1 MKKIIAAALA
11 LLILLSACGK
21 ETVGTDY
28 DFSPVIEKT
37 VEQTIEAAP
46 SPVHDSIYGEWS
58 VINAARS
65 GVLVPQ
71 SWFDEYYANLSAALK
86 EADGVLSTTKNT
98 EYSRTII
105 AVSAIGKDP
114 ANVAGYNLFSHYMT
128 MDEVTKQGLPG
139 AIFALIALDCKDYSL
154 PEGSEVTREA
164 LVDYILEN
172 EYEGGGWAII
182 GDSADV
188 DVTAQALQ
196 ALAPHTNDER
206 VASAAERAVN
216 LLSERQNDDGGF
228 YAWQGIN
235 SQTTAQ
241 VIIALTSLGI
251 DPRTDERF
259 IKSGGWTGSFL
270 MKYYLGDGTFCHT
283 LGNGADAMATDQ
295 CLQALISL
303 ELSDNGGGAFYN
315 FA

>member
-46 SPVHDSIYGEWS
+46 SPVHDSIYGEWL

-65 GVLVPQ
+65 GVSVPQ
-71 SWFDEYYANLSAALK
+71 SWFDEYYTNLCAALE
-86 EADGVLSTTKNT
+86 EADGVLSATKNT

-105 AVSAIGKDP
+105 ALSAIGKDP
-114 ANVAGYNLFSHYMT
+114 ASVAGYDLFLHYMT
-128 MDEVTKQGLPG
+128 MDEVTKQGISG

-196 ALAPHTNDER
+196 ALAPHTDDER
-206 VASAAERAVN
+206 VAAVAERAVA
-216 LLSERQNDDGGF
+216 LLSTRQNDDGGF

-295 CLQALISL
+295 CLQALISVKL
-303 ELSDNGGGAFYN
+303 LDNGGEAFYD
-315 FA
+315 FT

>member
-11 LLILLSACGK
+11 LLILLYACGK
-21 ETVGTDY
+21 ETVGTNY
-28 DFSPVIEKT
+28 NFSPVIEKT
-37 VEQTIEAAP
+37 VEQIIEAAP

-86 EADGVLSTTKNT
+86 EADGVLSATKNT

-105 AVSAIGKDP
+105 ALSAIGKDP
-114 ANVAGYNLFSHYMT
+114 ASVAGYNLFSHYMT

-139 AIFALIALDCKDYSL
+139 AIFALIALDCKNYPL
-154 PEGSEVTREA
+154 PDGSEVTRDS
-164 LVDYILEN
+164 LIDYILEH
-172 EYEGGGWAII
+172 EYADGGWAII

-196 ALAPHTNDER
+196 ALAPHTNDEK
-206 VASAAERAVN
+206 VAAAERAVN

>member
-11 LLILLSACGK
+11 LLILLSSCGK

-37 VEQTIEAAP
+37 VEQIIEAAP

-86 EADGVLSTTKNT
+86 EADGVLSATKNT

-105 AVSAIGKDP
+105 ALSAIGKDP
-114 ANVAGYNLFSHYMT
+114 ASVAGYNLFSHYMT

-154 PEGSEVTREA
+154 PEGSEVTRQA

-172 EYEGGGWAII
+172 EYEDGGWAII

-188 DVTAQALQ
+188 DVTVQALQ
-196 ALAPHTNDER
+196 ALAPHMDDEK
-206 VASAAERAVN
+206 VAAAEHAVN

>member
-1 MKKIIAAALA
+1 MKKIIAAALG

-37 VEQTIEAAP
+37 TEQVMESAP

-65 GVLVPQ
+65 GASVPQ
-71 SWFDEYYANLSAALK
+71 SWFDEYYANLCTALE
-86 EADGVLSTTKNT
+86 EAGGVLSATKNT

-105 AVSAIGKDP
+105 ALSAIGKDP
-114 ANVAGYNLFSHYMT
+114 ANVAGYDLFSHNMT
-128 MDEVTKQGLPG
+128 MDEVTKQGISG
-139 AIFALIALDCKDYSL
+139 VIFALIALDCKDYPL

-196 ALAPHTNDER
+196 ALAPHTDDER
-206 VASAAERAVN
+206 AAAAAERAVA
-216 LLSERQNDDGGF
+216 LLSARQNDDGGF
-228 YAWQGIN
+228 YAWQGVN

-241 VIIALTSLGI
+241 VMIALTSLGI

-259 IKSGGWTGSFL
+259 IKSGGWIGSFL

-283 LGNGADAMATDQ
+283 IGNGADAMATDQ
-295 CLQALISL
+295 CLQALISIKL
-303 ELSDNGGGAFYN
+303 LDNGGGAFYD
-315 FA
+315 FT

>member
-1 MKKIIAAALA
+1 MKKIIAAALG

-21 ETVGTDY
+21 EAVGTDY
-28 DFSPVIEKT
+28 DFSPIIEKT
-37 VEQTIEAAP
+37 VEQVMESAP

-65 GVLVPQ
+65 GASVPQ
-71 SWFDEYYANLSAALK
+71 SWFDEYYANLCAALE
-86 EADGVLSTTKNT
+86 EADGVLSATKNT
-98 EYSRTII
+98 EYSRAII
-105 AVSAIGKDP
+105 AISAIGKDP
-114 ANVAGYNLFSHYMT
+114 ANVAGYDLFSHYMT
-128 MDEVTKQGLPG
+128 MDEVTKQGISG
-139 AIFALIALDCKDYSL
+139 VIFALIALDCKDYPL

-196 ALAPHTNDER
+196 ALAPHTDDER
-206 VASAAERAVN
+206 AAAAAERAVA
-216 LLSERQNDDGGF
+216 LLSARQNDDGGF
-228 YAWQGIN
+228 YAWQGVN

-241 VIIALTSLGI
+241 VMIALTSLGI

-259 IKSGGWTGSFL
+259 IKSGGWIGSFL

-283 LGNGADAMATDQ
+283 IGNGADAMATDQ
-295 CLQALISL
+295 CLQALIAL
-303 ELSDNGGGAFYN
+303 KLLDNGGGAFYD
-315 FA
+315 FT

>member
-86 EADGVLSTTKNT
+86 EADGVLSATKNT

-114 ANVAGYNLFSHYMT
+114 ASVAGYNLFSHYMT

-172 EYEGGGWAII
+172 EYEVGGWAII

-188 DVTAQALQ
+188 DMTAQALQ

-259 IKSGGWTGSFL
+259 IKKDGWTGSFL

>member
-86 EADGVLSTTKNT
+86 EADGVLSATKNT

-139 AIFALIALDCKDYSL
+139 VIFALIALDCKDYSL

-206 VASAAERAVN
+206 VASAAEHAVN

-295 CLQALISL
+295 CLQALISIKL
-303 ELSDNGGGAFYN
+303 IDDGGGAFYN

>member
-1 MKKIIAAALA
+1 M
-11 LLILLSACGK
+11 LSA
-21 ETVGTDY
+21 
-28 DFSPVIEKT
+28 
-37 VEQTIEAAP
+37 
-46 SPVHDSIYGEWS
+46 
-58 VINAARS
+58 
-65 GVLVPQ
+65 
-71 SWFDEYYANLSAALK
+71 
-86 EADGVLSTTKNT
+86 TKNT

-114 ANVAGYNLFSHYMT
+114 ASVAGYNLFSHYMT

-139 AIFALIALDCKDYSL
+139 AIFALIALDCKNYPL
-154 PEGSEVTREA
+154 PDGSEVTRDS
-164 LVDYILEN
+164 LIDYILEH
-172 EYEGGGWAII
+172 EYEGGGWAVV
-182 GDSADV
+182 GSAADV

-206 VASAAERAVN
+206 VAAAAERAVN
-216 LLSERQNDDGGF
+216 LLSTRQNDDGGF

-259 IKSGGWTGSFL
+259 IKKDGWTGSFL

-295 CLQALISL
+295 CLQALISIKL
-303 ELSDNGGGAFYN
+303 IDDGGGAFYN

>member
-11 LLILLSACGK
+11 LFILLSACGK

-37 VEQTIEAAP
+37 VEQIIEAAP

-65 GVLVPQ
+65 GILVPQ

-86 EADGVLSTTKNT
+86 EADGVLSATKNT

-105 AVSAIGKDP
+105 ALSAIGKDP
-114 ANVAGYNLFSHYMT
+114 ASVAGYNLFSHYMT

-172 EYEGGGWAII
+172 EYEYGGWAII

-196 ALAPHTNDER
+196 ALAPHTNDEK
-206 VASAAERAVN
+206 VAAAAERAVN
-216 LLSERQNDDGGF
+216 LLSERQNDGGGF

>member
-37 VEQTIEAAP
+37 VEQIIVAAP

-86 EADGVLSTTKNT
+86 EADGVLSATKNT

-105 AVSAIGKDP
+105 ALSAIGKDP
-114 ANVAGYNLFSHYMT
+114 ASVAGYNLFSHYMT

-154 PEGSEVTREA
+154 PGGSEVTRET

-196 ALAPHTNDER
+196 ALAPHMDDEK
-206 VASAAERAVN
+206 VAAAAERAVN

-241 VIIALTSLGI
+241 VIIALTSLGV

-270 MKYYLGDGTFCHT
+270 MKYYLGDGMFCHT

>member
-37 VEQTIEAAP
+37 VEQIIEAAP

-58 VINAARS
+58 VINAVRS

-86 EADGVLSTTKNT
+86 EADGVLSATKNT

-114 ANVAGYNLFSHYMT
+114 ASVAGYNLFSHYMT

-154 PEGSEVTREA
+154 PEDSEVTREA

>member
-37 VEQTIEAAP
+37 VEQIIEAAP

-71 SWFDEYYANLSAALK
+71 SWFDEYYANLSTALK
-86 EADGVLSTTKNT
+86 EADGVLSATKNT

-196 ALAPHTNDER
+196 ALAPYAADER
-206 VASAAERAVN
+206 VAAAAERAVA
-216 LLSERQNDDGGF
+216 LLSARQNDDGGF

-259 IKSGGWTGSFL
+259 IKKDGWTGSFL
-270 MKYYLGDGTFCHT
+270 MKYYLGDGTFCNT

>member
-37 VEQTIEAAP
+37 VEQIIEAAP
-46 SPVHDSIYGEWS
+46 SPVHASIYGEWS

-86 EADGVLSTTKNT
+86 EADGVLSATKNT

-114 ANVAGYNLFSHYMT
+114 ASVAGYNLFSHYMT

-196 ALAPHTNDER
+196 ALAPHMDDKK
-206 VASAAERAVN
+206 VAAAVERAVN

>member
-1 MKKIIAAALA
+1 MKKIIAATFA

-37 VEQTIEAAP
+37 VEQIIEAAP

-86 EADGVLSTTKNT
+86 EADGVLSATKNT

-105 AVSAIGKDP
+105 ALSAIGKDP
-114 ANVAGYNLFSHYMT
+114 ASVAGYNLFSHYMT

-196 ALAPHTNDER
+196 ALAPHMDDEK
-206 VASAAERAVN
+206 VAAVERAVN

-251 DPRTDERF
+251 DLRTDERF

>member
-37 VEQTIEAAP
+37 VEQIIEAAP

-86 EADGVLSTTKNT
+86 EADGVLSATKNT

-105 AVSAIGKDP
+105 ALSAIGKDP
-114 ANVAGYNLFSHYMT
+114 ASVAGYNLFSHYMT

-154 PEGSEVTREA
+154 PEGSEVTRDA

-172 EYEGGGWAII
+172 EYEG
-182 GDSADV
+182 
-188 DVTAQALQ
+188 
-196 ALAPHTNDER
+196 
-206 VASAAERAVN
+206 
-216 LLSERQNDDGGF
+216 
-228 YAWQGIN
+228 
-235 SQTTAQ
+235 
-241 VIIALTSLGI
+241 
-251 DPRTDERF
+251 
-259 IKSGGWTGSFL
+259 GGWTGSFL